1 MKRLRSKSGLSR
13 RSSAKADLSRRSLG
27 EGGFTLIEVLL
38 ALAIFTIIG
47 IATAKHIQQIRTTK
61 EKAFHDLE
69 LYSGVRAA
77 IGMFR
82 NDLSQAFHV
91 PYDDLGEE
99 AKAAVI
105 QNVAVPH
112 TIFDGRKAQM
122 IFTSL
127 SHRAYYAARRES
139 EQTEISYFLQDR
151 RGAKN
156 PSLMKRESTL
166 IDDNLYEGGS
176 IYTLLD
182 NVSQFEL
189 SYWDEKASR
198 WVDDW
203 SSDDGQY
210 RDRFPL
216 AVRLKLTCEDEY
228 NKKVSL
234 ETEFKLAFPNNTA
247 FLVQF

>member
-1 MKRLRSKSGLSR
+1 MKRSSRKRAPAGPVR
-13 RSSAKADLSRRSLG
+13 RSVREA
-27 EGGFTLIEVLL
+27 GFTLIEVLL

-47 IATAKHIQQIRTTK
+47 IATAKHIQQIRNTK
-61 EKAFHDLE
+61 ESAFNDLE
-69 LYSGVRAA
+69 LYSSVRATIA
-77 IGMFR
+77 MIR
-82 NDLSQAFHV
+82 IDLSQAFHV
-91 PYDDLGEE
+91 PYEDLGEE

-112 TIFDGRKAQM
+112 TLFDGRKNQM

-139 EQTEISYFLQDR
+139 EQTEVSYFLQER
-151 RGAKN
+151 KGFNN
-156 PSLMKRESTL
+156 PSLMKRESSF
-166 IDDNLYEGGS
+166 IDENLYEGGS

-182 NVSQFEL
+182 NVTQFEIA
-189 SYWDEKASR
+189 YWDDKTGR

-210 RDRFPL
+210 RDRFPM
-216 AVRLKLTCEDEY
+216 AVRLKLSAEDNH
-228 NKKVSL
+228 NKRVAL
-234 ETEFKLAFPNNTA
+234 ETEFKVAFPNNSA